1 MYLKEL
7 RTKESGRLQQYQGFA
22 GDCAGN
28 LGDVLAHLLTPPFQN
43 AAPGLAQTPPH
54 CSPAHTHWTQHHPP
68 LGWIIVSP
76 PLAIKAHRYSS
87 SAFLQFSHHGKPT
100 GGLEMVL
107 TNCLFLFRLTGFR
120 ALRHRG
126 MWLFHFAF
134 VFWFLHL
141 FYKAN
146 KGKKTTNQP

>member
-7 RTKESGRLQQYQGFA
+7 RTKESGRLQQCQGF
-22 GDCAGN
+22 AGN
-28 LGDVLAHLLTPPFQN
+28 LGDVLAHLLTSLSKMQ
-43 AAPGLAQTPPH
+43 L
-54 CSPAHTHWTQHHPP
+54 
-68 LGWIIVSP
+68 LGWLRHLHTPVLFTHTGHSIPHPWGGYLCHPHLLSRHVDI
-76 PLAIKAHRYSS
+76 PL
-87 SAFLQFSHHGKPT
+87 AFLQFSHRGKPT

-120 ALRHRG
+120 PLRHRG

-146 KGKKTTNQP
+146 KGGKKPTNQP